1 MFNIAG
7 TLLSS
12 VGSLASTYLDGKV
25 AANKAEA
32 QIRLKEATG
41 DIDWDLAAIRASQS
55 SWKDEG
61 ITVLFSIPLVLSFCG
76 DWGREIVANGFT
88 ALAGMPDWYQYS
100 LGAVVAASLGTK
112 GVAKFFGPKK
122 K

>member
-55 SWKDEG
+55 SWKDEW

-76 DWGREIVANGFT
+76 EWGRAIVANGFD
-88 ALAGMPDWYQYS
+88 ALSGMPQWYQVS

>member
-12 VGSLASTYLDGKV
+12 VGNLASTYLDGKV

-32 QIRLKEATG
+32 TIRMKEATG
-41 DIDWDLAAIRASQS
+41 DIDWDLAAIRATQG
-55 SWKDEG
+55 SWKDEY
-61 ITVLFSIPLVLSFCG
+61 ILILFSIPLVLSFCG
-76 DWGREIVANGFT
+76 EWGRTIVADGFM
-88 ALAGMPDWYQYS
+88 ALSGMPDWYQYS
-100 LGAVVAASLGTK
+100 LGGIVAASLGTK
-112 GVAKFFGPKK
+112 GLAKLYGPKK

>member
-7 TLLSS
+7 TLISS

-41 DIDWDLAAIRASQS
+41 DIDWDLAAIRAS
-55 SWKDEG
+55 
-61 ITVLFSIPLVLSFCG
+61 ISIV
-76 DWGREIVANGFT
+76 
-88 ALAGMPDWYQYS
+88 
-100 LGAVVAASLGTK
+100 
-112 GVAKFFGPKK
+112 
-122 K
+122 

>member
-12 VGSLASTYLDGKV
+12 VGNLASTYLDGKV

-55 SWKDEG
+55 SWKDEW

-100 LGAVVAASLGTK
+100 LGAVVAASLGKK

>member
-41 DIDWDLAAIRASQS
+41 DIDWDLAAIRATQS
-55 SWKDEG
+55 SWKDEWV
-61 ITVLFSIPLVLSFCG
+61 TVLFSIPLVLSFCG
-76 DWGREIVANGFT
+76 EWGRVIVANGFE
-88 ALAGMPDWYQYS
+88 ALSGMPQWYQVS